1 MSVYEWEAGTIQ
13 LPKAQFAKIR
23 KQFISDYNDIVER
36 EMNAA
41 NAIREKVLEQN
52 KGKRNVNWYYVTEA
66 LTERNG
72 VSYRTL
78 NKMVPDEKKKP
89 IKLTKKVME
98 FANNKTTR
106 FPLGDEGVV
115 SFNLEDKTVSYSVPE
130 NNHACEYARETHV
143 GKLFFRTMA
152 RIEWTRG
159 SGGCLYGND
168 EYNRD
173 DGYGNA
179 GGGNYVTQT
188 FGKTDKKA
196 RYKY

>member
-23 KQFISDYNDIVER
+23 KQFIADYNDIRER

-41 NAIREKVLEQN
+41 NAIREQALKQF
-52 KGKRNVNWYYVTEA
+52 KGKHITNWLYA
-66 LTERNG
+66 MQDFAERNG
-72 VSYRTL
+72 VSYDTL
-78 NKMVPDEKKKP
+78 YMMVPDEKKKP
-89 IKLTKKVME
+89 KKLTKKAMKL
-98 FANNKTTR
+98 ANSKTMC
-106 FPLGDEGVV
+106 FPLGDGGAVI
-115 SFNLEDKTVSYSVPE
+115 FDAEDKTVSYSVPE
-130 NNHACEYARETHV
+130 NNHACEHARESHV

-168 EYNRD
+168 EYHRD
-173 DGYGNA
+173 AGYGND